1 MKPTDLTTTGRLVL
15 AMMALLQGH
24 GRIWVS
30 KRYLE
35 TATNVPKRT
44 VLSVL
49 QDMER
54 YGWVEAYASVDH
66 RGNHNPTLYRLTS
79 LSPSLIPEDCGLVVP

>member
-15 AMMALLQGH
+15 AMMALLQGQ
-24 GRIWVS
+24 VS